1 MTFYCEPSQH
11 LNVFIVIMIS
21 NGDLLQNYP
30 LKEPLQGLVFS
41 GLESGKHYP
50 KLIPKILY
58 KSGFCD
64 SVLAFFPFST

>member
-30 LKEPLQGLVFS
+30 LKEPL
-41 GLESGKHYP
+41 
-50 KLIPKILY
+50 
-58 KSGFCD
+58 
-64 SVLAFFPFST
+64 